1 MEYNGNRRN
10 PDVFALAEV
19 ESNRRLERCMGEG
32 ELEVEGAQVKK
43 ASMSMVLDISS
54 SPALVVVA

>member
-10 PDVFALAEV
+10 PGVIALAEV
-19 ESNRRLERCMGEG
+19 ESNQRLERYMGEG

-43 ASMSMVLDISS
+43 AS
-54 SPALVVVA
+54 